1 MYKKLYFRM
10 PKSKTHIFSI
20 KSTVRIDKPDYTK
33 WVVSVDPDNDFG
45 VCVVE
50 ATTDDCK
57 FETIDEDV
65 LIFSKIQ
72 PDEWTVHVEAEGL
85 KTWVL
90 KGEISWDEQG
100 SLTVDETAA
109 TTVHLPG
116 IKYNFDVDKANR
128 VIVARN
134 KTWF

>member
-10 PKSKTHIFSI
+10 PKGKTHIFSI
-20 KSTVRIDKPDYTK
+20 KSTVRIDTPDYTK

-72 PDEWTVHVEAEGL
+72 PDMWTVHIKTEGL
-85 KTWVL
+85 KTWTL
-90 KGEISWDEQG
+90 KGAISWDERG

-116 IKYNFDVDKANR
+116 IKYDFDVDEVNR
-128 VIVARN
+128 VITARN
-134 KTWF
+134 KRWD